1 MGSHI
6 TSLGRP
12 LDVAV
17 MHAWGTPAA
26 GPCPVPAGHRVTRAR
41 MRHLVRSERLVVTW
55 QDCCLGVAAY
65 HAVESQVRVVHDF
78 LVDCR
83 LSPARMAAVIDTM
96 LAGLE
101 FAVRD
106 ERVTCLVV
114 LVEGDVPLD
123 PFTRRGY
130 TALLADAVGAWL
142 QKKLE
147 PFDRLRSSSH
157 RVH

>member
-1 MGSHI
+1 
-6 TSLGRP
+6 
-12 LDVAV
+12 
-17 MHAWGTPAA
+17 
-26 GPCPVPAGHRVTRAR
+26 
-41 MRHLVRSERLVVTW
+41 MRHLARSERLVVTW

-65 HAVESQVRVVHDF
+65 HAVESPVRVVHDF

-83 LSPARMAAVIDTM
+83 LSPARTAAVIDTM

-114 LVEGDVPLD
+114 LVEGDVPLE